1 MSINDII
8 YGVVF
13 APKETFA
20 DLRSDRK
27 KTGWAI
33 AFFLIIMLVQSV
45 IGHALAV
52 QNNAFLFALPK
63 VTLGFYWSGKLIFH
77 LLTLFLMV
85 GFISLLADLFYK
97 KKDTLGL
104 LITFCFA
111 ALPGALGAGFQ
122 LAMAYMGLNR
132 LGAFFSILTFVW
144 VLVLQVISIKTVLE
158 IKTEQALAL
167 FLSPVI
173 IIVLSVIVI
182 VISGAFLGSLF

>member
-13 APKETFA
+13 TPKETFT

-33 AFFLIIMLVQSV
+33 AFFLIIMLVQSI

-52 QNNAFLFALPK
+52 QNGAFLFTLPK
-63 VTLGFYWSGKLIFH
+63 VILGFYWSGKLIFY

-111 ALPGALGAGFQ
+111 ALPGALGAGLK

-132 LGAFFSILTFVW
+132 LGTFFAVFTFIW

-158 IKTEQALAL
+158 IRTEQALAL

-173 IIVLSVIVI
+173 IFILSVII
-182 VISGAFLGSLF
+182 IIIAGTFLGSLF